1 MAGILWAVVLLG
13 IGLAVMVLE
22 VFVPSGGVLGFVS
35 ALAIVAAIA
44 TAFVQQG
51 LVAGFILLGM
61 TIGLVPAVLMVAFRW
76 FPVTPL
82 GRRVL
87 PPPPE
92 PADVLPQQA
101 ARDAAKAAVGLSGT
115 VVDELVPWG
124 RVRVADRLHE
134 AMSEGG
140 VVAAGTPI
148 EVIGTQGTSLVV
160 RRREATEAPGRPVEP
175 PAKPP
180 QAPAVGSET
189 PAIRS
194 ETLEAFDFDSLGR
207 PPA

>member
-1 MAGILWAVVLLG
+1 MNGIVWAVVLLG
-13 IGLAVMVLE
+13 IGLAVMMLE
-22 VFVPSGGVLGFVS
+22 VFLPSGGLLGFVS
-35 ALAIVAAIA
+35 ALAIVAAIV

-51 LVAGFILLGM
+51 VLAGFVLLGM
-61 TIGLVPAVLMVAFRW
+61 SIALVPTVLMVAFRW
-76 FPVTPL
+76 FPATPL

-92 PADVLPQQA
+92 PSDVLPQKA

-124 RVRVADRLHE
+124 RVLVADRLHE
-134 AMSEGG
+134 AMSDGG
-140 VVAAGTPI
+140 VVAVGTLI
-148 EVIGTQGTSLVV
+148 EVVGTQGTSLVV
-160 RRREATEAPGRPVEP
+160 RRREATVDPRKPVAA

-180 QAPAVGSET
+180 HAPAES
-189 PAIRS
+189 PSIRS
-194 ETLEAFDFDSLGR
+194 ETLEAFDFDSLDR

>member
-1 MAGILWAVVLLG
+1 MTGIIWAVVLLG
-13 IGLAVMVLE
+13 IGLAVMMLE
-22 VFVPSGGVLGFVS
+22 VFLPSGGVLGFVS
-35 ALAIVAAIA
+35 AMAIVAAIV

-51 LVAGFILLGM
+51 VLAGFVLLGM
-61 TIGLVPAVLMVAFRW
+61 SIGLVPTVLMVAFRW
-76 FPVTPL
+76 FPATPL

-92 PADVLPQQA
+92 PSDVLPQRA

-124 RVRVADRLHE
+124 RVLVADRLHE
-134 AMSEGG
+134 AMSDGG

-148 EVIGTQGTSLVV
+148 EVVGAQGTSLVV
-160 RRREATEAPGRPVEP
+160 RRREATEKPAEPRPERPQP
-175 PAKPP
+175 PP
-180 QAPAVGSET
+180 VCSET

-194 ETLEAFDFDSLGR
+194 ETLEAFDFDSLDR

>member
-1 MAGILWAVVLLG
+1 MTGIIWAAVLLV
-13 IGLAVMVLE
+13 IGLAVMMLE
-22 VFVPSGGVLGFVS
+22 VFLPSGGVLGFVS
-35 ALAIVAAIA
+35 AVAIVSAIV

-51 LVAGFILLGM
+51 VLAGFVMLGM
-61 TIGLVPAVLMVAFRW
+61 SIGLVPAVLLAAFRW
-76 FPVTPL
+76 FPATPL

-92 PADVLPQQA
+92 PSDVLPQQA
-101 ARDAAKAAVGLSGT
+101 ARDAAKAAVGLVGT

-124 RVRVADRLHE
+124 RVLVADRLHE

-148 EVIGTQGTSLVV
+148 EVIATQGTSLVV
-160 RRREATEAPGRPVEP
+160 RRREATQPPRKPG
-175 PAKPP
+175 
-180 QAPAVGSET
+180 ET
-189 PAIRS
+189 PSIRS

>member
-1 MAGILWAVVLLG
+1 MNGIVWAVVLLV
-13 IGLAVMVLE
+13 IGLAVMMLE
-22 VFVPSGGVLGFVS
+22 VFLPSGGVLGFVS
-35 ALAIVAAIA
+35 VVAIVSAIV

-51 LVAGFILLGM
+51 VLAGFVMLGM
-61 TIGLVPAVLMVAFRW
+61 SIVLVPTVLVVAFRW
-76 FPVTPL
+76 FPATPL

-92 PADVLPQQA
+92 PSDVLPQQA
-101 ARDAAKAAVGLSGT
+101 ARDAAKAAVGLVGT

-124 RVRVADRLHE
+124 RVLVADRLHE

-160 RRREATEAPGRPVEP
+160 RRREPPQPSRTPVEP
-175 PAKPP
+175 
-180 QAPAVGSET
+180 T
-189 PAIRS
+189 AIRS

>member
-1 MAGILWAVVLLG
+1 MNGIVWAVVLLV
-13 IGLAVMVLE
+13 IGLAVMMLE
-22 VFVPSGGVLGFVS
+22 VFLPSGGVLGFVS
-35 ALAIVAAIA
+35 VVAIVSAIV

-51 LVAGFILLGM
+51 VLAGFVMLGM
-61 TIGLVPAVLMVAFRW
+61 SIGLVPTVLVVAFRW
-76 FPVTPL
+76 FPATPL

-92 PADVLPQQA
+92 PSDVLPQQA
-101 ARDAAKAAVGLSGT
+101 ARDAAKAAVGLVGT

-124 RVRVADRLHE
+124 RVLVADRLHE

-160 RRREATEAPGRPVEP
+160 RRREPPPPPRTPAEP
-175 PAKPP
+175 
-180 QAPAVGSET
+180 T
-189 PAIRS
+189 AIRS
-194 ETLEAFDFDSLGR
+194 ETLEAFDFDGLGR

>member
-1 MAGILWAVVLLG
+1 MNGIVWAVVLLV
-13 IGLAVMVLE
+13 IGLAVMMLE
-22 VFVPSGGVLGFVS
+22 VFLPSGGVLGFVS
-35 ALAIVAAIA
+35 VVAIVSAIV

-51 LVAGFILLGM
+51 VLAGFVMLGM
-61 TIGLVPAVLMVAFRW
+61 SIGLVPTVLVVAFRW
-76 FPVTPL
+76 FPATPL

-92 PADVLPQQA
+92 PSDVLPQQA
-101 ARDAAKAAVGLSGT
+101 ARDAAKATVGLVGT

-124 RVRVADRLHE
+124 RVLVADRLHE

-160 RRREATEAPGRPVEP
+160 RRREPPQPPRTPVEP
-175 PAKPP
+175 
-180 QAPAVGSET
+180 T
-189 PAIRS
+189 AIRS
-194 ETLEAFDFDSLGR
+194 ETLEAFDFDGLGR

>member
-1 MAGILWAVVLLG
+1 MSGIVWAVVLLV
-13 IGLAVMVLE
+13 IGLAVMMLE
-22 VFVPSGGVLGFVS
+22 VFLPSGGVLGFVS
-35 ALAIVAAIA
+35 AVAIVSAIV

-51 LVAGFILLGM
+51 VLAGFVMLGM
-61 TIGLVPAVLMVAFRW
+61 SIGLVPAVLVLAFRW
-76 FPVTPL
+76 FPATPL

-92 PADVLPQQA
+92 PSDVLPQQA
-101 ARDAAKAAVGLSGT
+101 ARDAAKAAVGLVGT

-124 RVRVADRLHE
+124 RVLVADRLHE

-140 VVAAGTPI
+140 VVAAGTSI
-148 EVIGTQGTSLVV
+148 EVIGSQGTSLVV
-160 RRREATEAPGRPVEP
+160 RRRESTQPPREPVEP
-175 PAKPP
+175 RAAPP
-180 QAPAVGSET
+180 QGPLVSGET
-189 PAIRS
+189 PSIRS

>member
-1 MAGILWAVVLLG
+1 MTGIIWAVVLLG
-13 IGLAVMVLE
+13 IGLAVMMLE
-22 VFVPSGGVLGFVS
+22 VFLPSGGVLGFVS
-35 ALAIVAAIA
+35 AMAIVAAIV

-51 LVAGFILLGM
+51 VLAGFVLLGM
-61 TIGLVPAVLMVAFRW
+61 SIGLVPTVLMVAFRW
-76 FPVTPL
+76 FPATPL

-92 PADVLPQQA
+92 PSDVLPQRA

-124 RVRVADRLHE
+124 RVLVADRLHE
-134 AMSEGG
+134 AMSDGG
-140 VVAAGTPI
+140 VVTAGTPI
-148 EVIGTQGTSLVV
+148 EVVGAQGTSLVV
-160 RRREATEAPGRPVEP
+160 RRREATEKPAEPRPERPQP
-175 PAKPP
+175 PP
-180 QAPAVGSET
+180 VCSET

-194 ETLEAFDFDSLGR
+194 ETLEAFDFDSLDR

>member
-1 MAGILWAVVLLG
+1 MTGIVWAVVLLG
-13 IGLAVMVLE
+13 IGLAVMMLE
-22 VFVPSGGVLGFVS
+22 VFLPSGGVLGFVS
-35 ALAIVAAIA
+35 AMAIVAAIV

-51 LVAGFILLGM
+51 VLAGFVLLGM
-61 TIGLVPAVLMVAFRW
+61 SIALVPTVLMVAFRW
-76 FPVTPL
+76 FPATPL

-92 PADVLPQQA
+92 PSDVLPQQA

-124 RVRVADRLHE
+124 RVLVADRLHE
-134 AMSEGG
+134 AMSDGG

-160 RRREATEAPGRPVEP
+160 RRREATEASPKPSEPRPERPQHP
-175 PAKPP
+175 P
-180 QAPAVGSET
+180 VRGEM

-194 ETLEAFDFDSLGR
+194 ETLEAFDFDSLDR

>member
-1 MAGILWAVVLLG
+1 MGGILWAVVLLG

-35 ALAIVAAIA
+35 AMAIVAAIV
-44 TAFVQQG
+44 TAFAQHSV
-51 LVAGFILLGM
+51 VAGFVMLGM
-61 TIGLVPAVLMVAFRW
+61 ALGLVPAVLMLAFRW
-76 FPVTPL
+76 FPMTPL

-92 PADVLPQQA
+92 PSDVLPQQA

-124 RVRVADRLHE
+124 RVLVADRLHE
-134 AMSEGG
+134 AMSDGG

-148 EVIGTQGTSLVV
+148 EVVGIQGTSLVV
-160 RRREATEAPGRPVEP
+160 RRREATATPRTPAESLAEP
-175 PAKPP
+175 S
-180 QAPAVGSET
+180 QAPAIRGET
-189 PAIRS
+189 PSVRS
-194 ETLEAFDFDSLGR
+194 ETLEVFDFDKLDR

>member
-1 MAGILWAVVLLG
+1 MSGIVWAVVLLV
-13 IGLAVMVLE
+13 IGLAVMMLE
-22 VFVPSGGVLGFVS
+22 VFLPSGGVLGFVS
-35 ALAIVAAIA
+35 AVAIVSAIV

-51 LVAGFILLGM
+51 VLAGFVMLGM
-61 TIGLVPAVLMVAFRW
+61 SIGLVPAVLVLAFRW
-76 FPVTPL
+76 FPATPL

-92 PADVLPQQA
+92 PSDVLPQQA
-101 ARDAAKAAVGLSGT
+101 ARDAAKAAVGLVGT

-124 RVRVADRLHE
+124 RVLVADRLHE

-140 VVAAGTPI
+140 VVSAGTPI
-148 EVIGTQGTSLVV
+148 EVIGSQGTSLVV
-160 RRREATEAPGRPVEP
+160 RRRESTQSPREPVEP
-175 PAKPP
+175 RAAPP
-180 QAPAVGSET
+180 QGPLVSGET
-189 PAIRS
+189 PSIRS

>member
-1 MAGILWAVVLLG
+1 MNGIVWAVVLLV
-13 IGLAVMVLE
+13 IGLAVMMLE
-22 VFVPSGGVLGFVS
+22 VFLPSGGVLGFVS
-35 ALAIVAAIA
+35 VVAIVLAIV

-51 LVAGFILLGM
+51 VLAGFVMLGM
-61 TIGLVPAVLMVAFRW
+61 SIGLVPTVLVVAFRW
-76 FPVTPL
+76 FPATPL

-92 PADVLPQQA
+92 PSDVLPQQA
-101 ARDAAKAAVGLSGT
+101 ARDAAKAAVGLVGT

-124 RVRVADRLHE
+124 RVLVADRLHE

-160 RRREATEAPGRPVEP
+160 RRREAIQPPNKPVEP
-175 PAKPP
+175 A
-180 QAPAVGSET
+180 
-189 PAIRS
+189 AIRS

>member
-1 MAGILWAVVLLG
+1 MNGIVWAVVLLV
-13 IGLAVMVLE
+13 IGLAVMMLE
-22 VFVPSGGVLGFVS
+22 VFLPSGGVLGFVS
-35 ALAIVAAIA
+35 VVAIVSAIV

-51 LVAGFILLGM
+51 VLAGFVMLGM
-61 TIGLVPAVLMVAFRW
+61 SIVLVPTVLVVAFRW
-76 FPVTPL
+76 FPATPL

-92 PADVLPQQA
+92 PSDVLPQQA
-101 ARDAAKAAVGLSGT
+101 ARDAAKAAVGLVGT

-124 RVRVADRLHE
+124 RVLVADRLHE

-160 RRREATEAPGRPVEP
+160 RRREPPPPPRTPAEP
-175 PAKPP
+175 
-180 QAPAVGSET
+180 T
-189 PAIRS
+189 AIRS
-194 ETLEAFDFDSLGR
+194 ETLEAFDFDGLGR

>member
-1 MAGILWAVVLLG
+1 MNGIVWAVVLLV
-13 IGLAVMVLE
+13 IGLAVMMLE
-22 VFVPSGGVLGFVS
+22 VFLPSGGVLGFVS
-35 ALAIVAAIA
+35 VVAIVSAIV

-51 LVAGFILLGM
+51 VLAGFVMLGM
-61 TIGLVPAVLMVAFRW
+61 SIGLVPTVLVVAFRW
-76 FPVTPL
+76 FPATPL

-92 PADVLPQQA
+92 PSDVLPQQA
-101 ARDAAKAAVGLSGT
+101 ARDAAKAAVGLVGT

-124 RVRVADRLHE
+124 RVLVADRLHE

-160 RRREATEAPGRPVEP
+160 RRREATQRPNKPVEP
-175 PAKPP
+175 A
-180 QAPAVGSET
+180 
-189 PAIRS
+189 AIRS

>member
-1 MAGILWAVVLLG
+1 MNGIVWAVVLLV
-13 IGLAVMVLE
+13 IGLAVMMLE
-22 VFVPSGGVLGFVS
+22 VFLPSGGVLGFVS
-35 ALAIVAAIA
+35 VVAIVSAIV

-51 LVAGFILLGM
+51 VLAGFVMLGM
-61 TIGLVPAVLMVAFRW
+61 SIGLVPTVLVVAFRW
-76 FPVTPL
+76 FPATPL

-92 PADVLPQQA
+92 PSDVLPQQA
-101 ARDAAKAAVGLSGT
+101 ARDAAKAAVGLVGT

-124 RVRVADRLHE
+124 RVLVADRLHE

-160 RRREATEAPGRPVEP
+160 RRREAIQPPNKPVEP
-175 PAKPP
+175 A
-180 QAPAVGSET
+180 
-189 PAIRS
+189 AIRS

>member
-1 MAGILWAVVLLG
+1 
-13 IGLAVMVLE
+13 LAVMMLE
-22 VFVPSGGVLGFVS
+22 VFLPSGGVLGFVS
-35 ALAIVAAIA
+35 AMAIVAAIV

-51 LVAGFILLGM
+51 VLAGFVLLGM
-61 TIGLVPAVLMVAFRW
+61 SIGLVPTVLMVAFRW
-76 FPVTPL
+76 FPATPL

-92 PADVLPQQA
+92 PSDVLPQRA

-124 RVRVADRLHE
+124 RVLVADRLHE
-134 AMSEGG
+134 AMSDGG
-140 VVAAGTPI
+140 VVTAGTPI
-148 EVIGTQGTSLVV
+148 EVVGAQGTSLVV
-160 RRREATEAPGRPVEP
+160 RRREATEKPAEPRPERPQP
-175 PAKPP
+175 PP
-180 QAPAVGSET
+180 VCSET

-194 ETLEAFDFDSLGR
+194 ETLEAFDFDSLDR

>member
-1 MAGILWAVVLLG
+1 MSGIVWAVVLLV
-13 IGLAVMVLE
+13 IGLAVMMLE
-22 VFVPSGGVLGFVS
+22 VFLPSGGVLGFVS
-35 ALAIVAAIA
+35 AVAIVSAIV

-51 LVAGFILLGM
+51 VLAGFVMLGM
-61 TIGLVPAVLMVAFRW
+61 SIGLVPAVLVLAFRW
-76 FPVTPL
+76 FPATPL

-92 PADVLPQQA
+92 PSDVLPQQA
-101 ARDAAKAAVGLSGT
+101 ARDAAKAAVGLVGT

-124 RVRVADRLHE
+124 RVLVADRLHE

-140 VVAAGTPI
+140 VVAAGTSI
-148 EVIGTQGTSLVV
+148 EVIGSQGTSLVV
-160 RRREATEAPGRPVEP
+160 RRRESTQPPREPVEP
-175 PAKPP
+175 RTAPP
-180 QAPAVGSET
+180 QGPLVSGET
-189 PAIRS
+189 PSIRS